1 VSHDVDHVVRPYV
14 DDDEAAVLALLQLS
28 LGGGP
33 VGKRTTDF
41 FRWKHKAN
49 PFGRSPAVV
58 ADAGGTVVGFR
69 TFMRWRWRAGERRW
83 EAVRAVDTATHPD
96 HQGQG
101 IFRDLTVGAVD
112 GLRGDVDLVFNTPN
126 DQSRP
131 GYLKMG
137 WTQVGTVPVTVRPR
151 RPVRFARGVRR
162 VRTHALDAPI
172 DCRLAP
178 AAEAFGAPD
187 ALAALLERV
196 ADGDG
201 RLTTDRSI
209 DYLRWRYA
217 EAPGLDYRH
226 VAVHRGG
233 ELVGLAFARPR
244 RRGPLAELTVSEV
257 LVARGDR
264 STARALL
271 REAGRGS
278 GCDHLATVTGLDRDL
293 RGAFIRAGFVA
304 LPGQGIVLTTRPLT
318 AVTPDPTDLASWAF
332 SLGDLEV
339 F

>member
-1 VSHDVDHVVRPYV
+1 MSDDLVVRRYA
-14 DDDEAAVLALLQLS
+14 DADEEAVLALLQLS

-33 VGKRTTDF
+33 IGQRTADF
-41 FRWKHKAN
+41 FRWKHRDN
-49 PFGRSPAVV
+49 PFGRSPAFV
-58 ADAGGTVVGFR
+58 AEDAGRLVGFR
-69 TFMRWRWRAGERRW
+69 TFMRWRWRAGARRW

-96 HQGQG
+96 HQGKG
-101 IFRDLTVGAVD
+101 IFTRLTDGAVD
-112 GLRGDVDLVFNTPN
+112 GIRGEIDLIFNTPN
-126 DQSRP
+126 DKSRP

-137 WTQVGTVPVTVRPR
+137 WTQVGAVPVALRPR
-151 RPVRFARGVRR
+151 RPLRFARGVRSAR
-162 VRTHALDAPI
+162 AGASDAPI
-172 DCRLAP
+172 ACRLAP
-178 AAEAFGAPD
+178 AADAFGSPEAV
-187 ALAALLERV
+187 AGLLERV

-201 RLTTDRSI
+201 RLATDRSVA
-209 DYLRWRYA
+209 YLRWRYA

-233 ELVGLAFARPR
+233 ELVGLVFARPR

-264 STARALL
+264 ATTRALL

-278 GCDHLATVTGLDRDL
+278 GCDHLATVTGLDPDL
-293 RGAFIRAGFVA
+293 GGAFTRAGFVR
-304 LPGQGIVLTTRPLT
+304 LPSQGIVLTTRPL
-318 AVTPDPTDLASWAF
+318 ADVAPDPTALGSWAF